1 MCCRLTAF
9 WTLIMKGKIIGR
21 DILTRVGV
29 EKSVDSLNAD
39 IPDCTAGGAYHMIVG
54 DEHFVVP
61 VGLIRKGKTDDESFL
76 TEIFQAVVHGSE
88 CNGGHLLTG
97 GLVDLLG
104 AQVGIA
110 SADNG

>member
-21 DILTRVGV
+21 DIFPCVGM
-29 EKSVDSLNAD
+29 EKSVDSLDAD
-39 IPDCTAGGAYHMIVG
+39 IPDRTAGGAYHMIVG
-54 DEHFVVP
+54 DEHLVVP
-61 VGLIRKGKTDDESFL
+61 IGLIRKGKADDESL
-76 TEIFQAVVHGSE
+76 LAEIFQTVVHGSE

-97 GLVDLLG
+97 GLVDFLG